1 MEDIMDSKFDL
12 EHIISDS
19 KNISKDVIVPYEDL
33 PQYDLFISQ
42 VIDYLNDKFKG
53 ESYTNNIVQNY
64 VKSGVIAK
72 PEDGRKRG
80 YTKVHLAQ
88 LVMLSYM
95 RPILTAE
102 EIKKVFTLAFN
113 DINDR
118 SDDIIPW
125 EKAYKIFSSIQEES
139 FDVIC
144 SEYFNQEK
152 LKNIMEGLNLEQK
165 DENRVEVFFLVM
177 TLLAQAAA
185 IKKFVQ
191 TIVDNYDENS

>member
-1 MEDIMDSKFDL
+1 MDSKFDL